1 MRQTVR
7 QGMAAILFAGSVLL
21 TTMAAMANP
30 AILTPEQAHDK
41 AVSGEILLVD
51 VRSPQ
56 EWQQTG
62 VPASAVQQTIHGKGG
77 MPGFAEALLARLSGD
92 KNKPVAVMCA
102 TGVRS
107 NYTRKYLEANGFT
120 NVFDVSRGMFGYDS
134 GPGWRESGLP
144 MERWSAK

>member
-1 MRQTVR
+1 M
-7 QGMAAILFAGSVLL
+7 
-21 TTMAAMANP
+21 
-30 AILTPEQAHDK
+30 
-41 AVSGEILLVD
+41 
-51 VRSPQ
+51 
-56 EWQQTG
+56 
-62 VPASAVQQTIHGKGG
+62 
-77 MPGFAEALLARLSGD
+77 ARLSGD

-120 NVFDVSRGMFGYDS
+120 NVFDVSRGMFGNDS